1 MARLVRAATDRNP
14 PTLGGGGC
22 QALPTLTPE
31 RPLVLGMTFFGSTP
45 HYGISFLDEKGEHKR
60 FFIDQSGEDGSV
72 LLVAF

>member
-1 MARLVRAATDRNP
+1 
-14 PTLGGGGC
+14 
-22 QALPTLTPE
+22 
-31 RPLVLGMTFFGSTP
+31 MTFFGSTP